1 MGKTFKGH
9 PEGMPIQLTNIWRAI
24 QSFKGG
30 NMDMSDTSGTLALIA
45 GILFIICFIAFLALG
60 AIWLMLYMTLAAI
73 DPMIAL
79 VLMMLGALFLVMGI
93 LDLIFAILCFK
104 WRHDPVAHR
113 TGLIIVGIIGLFTG
127 AGISGILAIV
137 AGAIAKEAA

>member
-1 MGKTFKGH
+1 
-9 PEGMPIQLTNIWRAI
+9 
-24 QSFKGG
+24 
-30 NMDMSDTSGTLALIA
+30 MSDTSGTLALVA
-45 GILFIICFIAFLALG
+45 GIFFIIGFIAFLALG
-60 AIWLMLYMTLAAI
+60 ALWLMLYMMLAAF
-73 DPMIAL
+73 DPMSAL
-79 VLMMLGALFLVMGI
+79 MFMMLGAPFLVMGI

-127 AGISGILAIV
+127 GVISGILAIV